1 MSVEYACDA
10 CDRRA
15 PARVTAMQIPGMRV
29 REGSEESP
37 VVYLP
42 PHGWCDFIRRD
53 GRRLHACGKACLDA
67 LADRE
72 TRESTGAS
80 GPAHCPACGACLVP
94 ARCIEHARDLRE
106 MREAKQ

>member
-37 VVYLP
+37 V
-42 PHGWCDFIRRD
+42 
-53 GRRLHACGKACLDA
+53 GKACLDA

-94 ARCIEHARDLRE
+94 ARCIEHARDLRK